1 MAAPLK
7 TVEGSDIAGLMHDI
21 GRRAKAAAHALARAS
36 TAQKDQALAAMAA
49 SIRARKA
56 DILAANAQD
65 LAEAKTS
72 GTTPALL
79 DRLALD
85 DKRVAAMADALDVVR
100 ALADPIGL
108 VTERWTRPNGMTI
121 ERVRVPLGVVGI
133 IYESRPNVTA
143 DAAALCLKAGNAAIL
158 RGGSDSHRS
167 NRAIHAAL
175 IEGLRAAALPEAA
188 IALVPTRER
197 AAVGMMLA
205 GLDGAIDVIVPRGGK
220 SLVARVQA
228 EARVPV
234 FAHLEGIC
242 HVYVDRAAKLDMA
255 KSILLNA
262 KMRRTGVCGAA
273 ETLLVDRAAAPTHL
287 KPLVTMLLDAG
298 CEVRGD
304 KETRAV
310 DPRVKAGERG
320 GLVDRISRRRHLR
333 QGRRRRGRRDRAYR
347 TLRLAPHRL
356 DRDRGWR
363 HRGKI
368 PQRSRFGDRPAQCL
382 HPVRRR
388 RRVRLRRRDRHRHR
402 PLSCAGAGGSGAVD
416 QLQIS
421 RARFGADQTVSAWGA
436 FRPGGRRRHLHAAC
450 ASADATMP
458 GVRDA

>member
-1 MAAPLK
+1 MTAPLK
-7 TVEGSDIAGLMHDI
+7 TVDSTTDIAVLMHEI
-21 GRRAKAAAHALARAS
+21 GRRAKAAARVLALAP
-36 TAQKDQALAAMAA
+36 TAQKDEALAAMAA
-49 SIRARKA
+49 AIRARKA

-65 LAEAKTS
+65 LAEAKAS
-72 GTTPALL
+72 GATAAFL

-100 ALADPIGL
+100 ALADPVGT

-121 ERVRVPLGVVGI
+121 ERVRVPLGTVGI

-158 RGGSDSHRS
+158 RGGSESHRT

-175 IEGLRAAALPEAA
+175 IEGLRTASLPEAA
-188 IALVPTRER
+188 IELVPTRDR

-242 HVYVDRAAKLDMA
+242 HVYVDKAADLDMA
-255 KSILLNA
+255 KTIVLNA

-273 ETLLVDRAAAPTHL
+273 ETLLVDRAVAPTHL

-304 KETRAV
+304 DTVRGI
-310 DPRVKAGERG
+310 DRRVKPASEEDWSTEYLDAVIAAGVVDGVDAAIEHIERYGSHHTDSIVTKDPATAEKFLREVDSAIVLHNASTQFADG
-320 GLVDRISRRRHLR
+320 GEFGFGAEIGIAT
-333 QGRRRRGRRDRAYR
+333 GRFHARG
-347 TLRLAPHRL
+347 
-356 DRDRGWR
+356 
-363 HRGKI
+363 
-368 PQRSRFGDRPAQCL
+368 
-382 HPVRRR
+382 PVGVEQLTSFKY
-388 RRVRLRRRDRHRHR
+388 RVR
-402 PLSCAGAGGSGAVD
+402 GAG
-416 QLQIS
+416 QI
-421 RARFGADQTVSAWGA
+421 
-436 FRPGGRRRHLHAAC
+436 RP
-450 ASADATMP
+450 
-458 GVRDA
+458 